1 MGWCFPTLQYLPIV
15 YVMRLGIISLFRI
28 KGCISVLIYIHVLH
42 IYICTYIFHT
52 GSDTCCNAQSAS
64 PRELRLW
71 SKNPEVKTTFAHG
84 AAESP
89 GGETGLL
96 RCAESSEQKTGLNG
110 SSPGH
115 VTLLHGRSKSPGQKT
130 ELQELSEPEGQESM
144 LSGLSEFAGQE
155 TASFGFSE
163 LPDNTSDANKRSN
176 FPKEDASLQGGSP
189 PYRQEPLLC
198 GLSESRGQDP
208 AECADQPELRQPAA
222 GARGQTRT
230 PLELDTPPQ
239 RARGEPPVS
248 SFITVSPGTVHIV
261 QFTQCAVQYQLR
273 WFLLDDKHCC
283 FKVWKQITTEV

>member
-1 MGWCFPTLQYLPIV
+1 MY
-15 YVMRLGIISLFRI
+15 YIS
-28 KGCISVLIYIHVLH
+28 
-42 IYICTYIFHT
+42 TYIFHT
-52 GSDTCCNAQSAS
+52 GSDNCCNAQSAS

-71 SKNPEVKTTFAHG
+71 SKNPEGRTTFAHG
-84 AAESP
+84 AAEST

-96 RCAESSEQKTGLNG
+96 RCAVSSVQKPALKG
-110 SSPGH
+110 SSPAH
-115 VTLLHGRSKSPGQKT
+115 ITLLPERSKSSGQQTK
-130 ELQELSEPEGQESM
+130 LQELSEPEGQEAM

-155 TASFGFSE
+155 TASFGCSE
-163 LPDNTSDANKRSN
+163 LLDNTSDASKRSN

-189 PYRQEPLLC
+189 PYGQEPLLC

-208 AECADQPELRQPAA
+208 AECADQLELKQPAA

-261 QFTQCAVQYQLR
+261 QFIQFAMQYQL
-273 WFLLDDKHCC
+273 W
-283 FKVWKQITTEV
+283 